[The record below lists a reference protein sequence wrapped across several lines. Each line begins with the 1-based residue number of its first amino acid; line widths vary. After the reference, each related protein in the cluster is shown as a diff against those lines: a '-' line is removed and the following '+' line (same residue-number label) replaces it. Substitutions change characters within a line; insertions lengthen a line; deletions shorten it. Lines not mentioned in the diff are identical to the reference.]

1 MKNRLRSRCLYLL
14 GTLLVFTFALAMSTE
29 ASVKQ
34 TSIQASGIPISWDA
48 EKPYGTLL
56 GYKVMA
62 GPDADH
68 LTLAAELPA
77 STLSYVVP
85 AEGGSRLY
93 IKVLYSTKSNLTG
106 NVDEGL
112 AGILPEG
119 KTLPSAVTGVT
130 PDGWLRY
137 ALVSYVKWNR
147 VESADGYE
155 VIFRTVKGKKVKKET
170 ITSRVERASLSK
182 VKNTMTY
189 TVRVRG
195 YTTLNKQKFYGP
207 WSEKCYL
214 FTSPELKSA
223 SRSGAAI
230 KLVWTPVSGATGY
243 DIYLSTRPDKGYKKV
258 KTLKGGKKSSVT
270 ITKFRSKAISPKKK
284 YYAYVETRKKVGKRT
299 YKSGSKYY
307 LTVA

>member
-14 GTLLVFTFALAMSTE
+14 GTLLVFTFALTMSTE

-77 STLSYVVP
+77 ETLSYVVP

-155 VIFRTVKGKKVKKET
+155 VWLATNNKFEPTVKRVVLRDPKKV
-170 ITSRVERASLSK
+170 S
-182 VKNTMTY
+182 
-189 TVRVRG
+189 
-195 YTTLNKQKFYGP
+195 
-207 WSEKCYL
+207 YL
-214 FTSPELKSA
+214 FVVDTA
-223 SRSGAAI
+223 GARYYVRI
-230 KLVWTPVSGATGY
+230 RTF
-243 DIYLSTRPDKGYKKV
+243 
-258 KTLKGGKKSSVT
+258 KTVNGKT
-270 ITKFRSKAISPKKK
+270 
-284 YYAYVETRKKVGKRT
+284 YYSNWRMRVN
-299 YKSGSKYY
+299 
-307 LTVA
+307 